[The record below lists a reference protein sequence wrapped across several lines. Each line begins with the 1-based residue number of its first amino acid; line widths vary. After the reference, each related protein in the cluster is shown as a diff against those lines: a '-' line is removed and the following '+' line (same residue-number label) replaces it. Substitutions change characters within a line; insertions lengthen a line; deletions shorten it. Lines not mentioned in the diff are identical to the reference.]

1 MTSIA
6 PLPAPVRPVPP
17 TRFKMGQIVLTPDNR
32 VALVCGQILKPD
44 GLMAFVI
51 DVSQPPG
58 KRRSQ
63 MVRYDSLRPAPCGGP
78 VLAVSNDNRRNPFA
92 PPAVALKPKPARPA
106 INGRKYDFVILDELA
121 AIEADRPA
129 PRAAKFFMPAPRA
142 RRCGESLDP
151 TAPIPAFLRQDWARN
166 ADGGKLT
173 PYSPR
178 MAALALL
185 AFRVWPARAVRV
197 FDAWRL
203 IEAARKGAIA
213 CGPSDQSLLAR
224 IASGWSGRS

>member
-1 MTSIA
+1 MTSVA

-17 TRFKMGQIVLTPDNR
+17 MRFKMGQIVLTPDNR

-63 MVRYDSLRPAPCGGP
+63 MVRYDSLRPAPCGGL

-92 PPAVALKPKPARPA
+92 PPAPAPKPA
-106 INGRKYDFVILDELA
+106 INGRKYNFVILDELA
-121 AIEADRPA
+121 AIEADRDA
-129 PRAAKFFMPAPRA
+129 PRTAQFFTPSASA
-142 RRCGESLDP
+142 RRRGERLDP

-166 ADGGKLT
+166 AEGGKLT

>member
-6 PLPAPVRPVPP
+6 PLPPPVRAVPP

-32 VALVCGQILKPD
+32 VAIVCGQILKPD

-58 KRRSQ
+58 KRRSR
-63 MVRYDSLRPAPCGGP
+63 MVHYDSLRPAPCGGP

-92 PPAVALKPKPARPA
+92 PPAAAKEPARPE
-106 INGRKYDFVILDELA
+106 IKGRQTEFVIVDELA
-121 AIEADRPA
+121 AMKADRPA
-129 PRAAKFFMPAPRA
+129 PRTAQFFAPLPRA

-166 ADGGKLT
+166 VEGGKLT

-185 AFRVWPARAVRV
+185 AFRVWPARAARV